1 MIGFRSS
8 PTTVSQIS
16 QILLALNFPSL
27 LFNNVAGPKGTST
40 KPSAY
45 LFIKMLLIDVR
56 STIPSLQEKLNT
68 PEYSKTSMRIAESF
82 DITSNFIGYLVR
94 SLDNDDDSNFSA
106 GGSQLQLEASQ
117 LLQLRTDISE
127 TLSLTIEHLRD
138 RFDASVAGAA
148 GLHPSARNVTDPSSS
163 NTRAITWQASNMSM
177 AEDHLT
183 LSEIRALSLWL
194 REDDNDALRK
204 EAAGIMDVLLHLYSE
219 ARSGADFS
227 SPVLIALEGIL
238 TVPEGVEAFLNEEG
252 WSIVYQG
259 LQTALRFEENTAE
272 QGTEAV
278 RILLI
283 VVESDITG
291 PSKEDW
297 MNVVDMAV
305 EALQGELY
313 ISKFLIFLK
322 SQVAPQKQADCLQA
336 QVLKKMSVS
345 IFQSR
350 SLSWPLSF

>member
-1 MIGFRSS
+1 
-8 PTTVSQIS
+8 
-16 QILLALNFPSL
+16 
-27 LFNNVAGPKGTST
+27 
-40 KPSAY
+40 
-45 LFIKMLLIDVR
+45 MLLIDIR

-68 PEYSKTSMRIAESF
+68 PEYSTTSMRIAESF
-82 DITSNFIGYLVR
+82 DIISNFIGYLVQ
-94 SLDNDDDSNFSA
+94 SLDDDDDSNSSA

-148 GLHPSARNVTDPSSS
+148 GLHPSARNVSDPSSS

-177 AEDHLT
+177 AEDPLT
-183 LSEIRALSLWL
+183 LSEIRALALWL

-219 ARSGADFS
+219 ARSGAEFS

-252 WSIVYQG
+252 WRIIYQG
-259 LQTALRFEENTAE
+259 LQTALLSEENTAE
-272 QGTEAV
+272 RGIEAV

-283 VVESDITG
+283 VVESDVTG

-297 MNVVDMAV
+297 MTIVDMAA
-305 EALQGELY
+305 EALQGKLH
-313 ISKFLIFLK
+313 
-322 SQVAPQKQADCLQA
+322 P
-336 QVLKKMSVS
+336 
-345 IFQSR
+345 
-350 SLSWPLSF
+350 